1 MSSSELAISMVV
13 VDAEEGGRV
22 EEVDSTWPLLLRS
35 VDGLEAPEE
44 LQVVVVIFVEDGL
57 RRWWWW

>member
-44 LQVVVVIFVEDGL
+44 LLVVVVIFVEDGL
-57 RRWWWW
+57 RWSWWW

>member
-1 MSSSELAISMVV
+1 MVV

-22 EEVDSTWPLLLRS
+22 EEVDSTGPLLLRS

-44 LQVVVVIFVEDGL
+44 LVFVEDGL
-57 RRWWWW
+57 RWSWWW

>member
-1 MSSSELAISMVV
+1 MVV

-44 LQVVVVIFVEDGL
+44 LLVVVVFVEDGL
-57 RRWWWW
+57 RWSWW

>member
-1 MSSSELAISMVV
+1 MVV

-44 LQVVVVIFVEDGL
+44 LLVVVVIFVEDGL
-57 RRWWWW
+57 RWSWWW